1 MSEASLCFTNPNILR
16 DSGGNEAEI
25 GDLVHNDDGARAR
38 AWAAVKI
45 SVSW

>member
-25 GDLVHNDDGARAR
+25 SDLHNDDGAR